1 MVMAV
6 GHGCWSWLLVMAVGH
21 GCRAWLMVSGQPQ
34 STPDRAGDMVVT
46 IDNKERSRASARSLK
61 TIVDF
66 AVGSHARAV
75 AVLLAVALLGFLPG
89 FFSIPPIDRDE
100 ARFAQATKQM
110 VESGEY
116 VDIRF
121 QDEVRYKKPV
131 GIYWLQAGVVKTASA
146 LGFPHALTTI
156 WLYRIPSL
164 IGATAAVLLTYWAAL
179 AFISRRA
186 AVLAGLMMAS
196 CVLLGVER
204 LIAKTDAMLLMTV
217 VAAMGAMARAYLWQG
232 RERPDASSAWTTAA
246 VFWTALAA
254 GVLLKGPLIVM
265 VVGLAAVALIVVD
278 RSASWVLSLKP
289 LAGIVWLAIL
299 VLPWFLA
306 IIGRAGDAFFAESV
320 GGDLFG
326 KVLASQESHGAP
338 PGYYFILF
346 WVTFWPGATLA
357 ALATPAVWRAR
368 HEPAIKFLL
377 AWLVPSWL
385 VLELV
390 MTKLPHYVLPLYP
403 AIAILIAGVID
414 ARALSH
420 KPFLVRGT
428 LWWFVVPVAAS
439 VAGIGALAV
448 IGRQFGLLAW
458 PLFVAAAVMGF
469 LAWRLYQADGA
480 EHGLL
485 RAVAAAILTAIAM
498 FGVIVPSL
506 GQLFPSATLVR
517 ILRESGCAHPQ
528 AAAVGYQ
535 EPSLVFL
542 AGTPTRLTD
551 TLGAAEFLRGGECR
565 FAFIEAREERSF
577 AQRAE
582 ALGVRYSAGPRIDA
596 INISNGRP
604 ITIAVFRST
613 GSS

>member
-1 MVMAV
+1 
-6 GHGCWSWLLVMAVGH
+6 
-21 GCRAWLMVSGQPQ
+21 
-34 STPDRAGDMVVT
+34 MVVT
-46 IDNKERSRASARSLK
+46 VDNKERSSASARSLR

-131 GIYWLQAGVVKTASA
+131 GIYWLQGGVVKTASA

-164 IGATAAVLLTYWAAL
+164 IGAIAAVLLTYWAAL
-179 AFISRRA
+179 AFVSRRA

-217 VAAMGAMARAYLWQG
+217 VAAMGAMARAYLWPG
-232 RERPDASSAWTTAA
+232 RERLDASSAWTTAA
-246 VFWTALAA
+246 VFWTALDA
-254 GVLLKGPLIVM
+254 GVLLKGPLIAM
-265 VVGLAAVALIVVD
+265 VVGLAAIALIVVD

-320 GGDLFG
+320 GGDLLG

-346 WVTFWPGATLA
+346 W

-414 ARALSH
+414 ARALSP

-428 LWWFVVPVAAS
+428 VWWFVVPVVAG

-458 PLFVAAAVMGF
+458 PLLGAAAVMGF
-469 LAWRLYQADGA
+469 LAWWLYQADGA

-485 RAVAAAILTAIAM
+485 RAVAAAILTAIAV

-506 GQLFPSATLVR
+506 GQLFPSATLAR
-517 ILRESGCAHPQ
+517 ILRESGCARPQ

-542 AGTPTRLTD
+542 AGTATLLTD
-551 TLGAAEFLRGGECR
+551 TLRAAEFLRGGECR

>member
-1 MVMAV
+1 MAV
-6 GHGCWSWLLVMAVGH
+6 
-21 GCRAWLMVSGQPQ
+21 
-34 STPDRAGDMVVT
+34 TT
-46 IDNKERSRASARSLK
+46 DNEERQKASARSLT

-66 AVGSHARAV
+66 AVGSHGRAL
-75 AVLLAVALLGFLPG
+75 AVLLVVALLGFLPG
-89 FFSIPPIDRDE
+89 FFSVPPIDRDE

-110 VESGEY
+110 VESGDY

-164 IGATAAVLLTYWAAL
+164 VGAIGAVLLTYWAAL
-179 AFISRRA
+179 AFVSRRA

-196 CVLLGVER
+196 CVLLGIER

-217 VAAMGAMARAYLWQG
+217 VAAMGAMARAYLRQG
-232 RERPDASSAWTTAA
+232 RERLTASGAWTTAA

-265 VVGLAAVALIVVD
+265 MVGLAAVALIVVD
-278 RSASWVLSLKP
+278 RSAGWMLSLKP
-289 LAGIVWLAIL
+289 LAGVIWLAIL

-306 IIGRAGDAFFAESV
+306 IMGRAGDAFFAESV
-320 GGDLFG
+320 GEDLLG
-326 KVLASQESHGAP
+326 KVFAGQESHGAP

-368 HEPAIKFLL
+368 REPAIKFLL

-385 VLELV
+385 VFELV
-390 MTKLPHYVLPLYP
+390 ATKLPHYVLPLYP

-414 ARALSH
+414 ARALSR
-420 KPFLVRGT
+420 KPFLVWGT
-428 LWWFVVPVAAS
+428 IWWFVVPTVAG
-439 VAGIGALAV
+439 VAGIVVLVV
-448 IGRQFGLLAW
+448 IGRQFGLLVW
-458 PLFVAAAVMGF
+458 PLMGAAAVMGF
-469 LAWRLYQADGA
+469 LAWRFYQADGA
-480 EHGLL
+480 EHALL
-485 RAVAAAILTAIAM
+485 RAVAAAILTAIAV
-498 FGVIVPSL
+498 FGLIIPSL
-506 GQLFPSATLVR
+506 GQLFPSPMLAR
-517 ILRESGCAHPQ
+517 ILRDSGCARPE

-542 AGTPTRLTD
+542 AGTATRLAD
-551 TLGAAEFLRGGECR
+551 TLGAVEFLRGGECR
-565 FAFIEAREERSF
+565 FVFVEAREERSF

-582 ALGVRYSAGPRIDA
+582 ALGLRYSAGPRIDA
-596 INISNGRP
+596 INISTGRP
-604 ITIAVFRST
+604 ITIAIFRSV

>member
-1 MVMAV
+1 
-6 GHGCWSWLLVMAVGH
+6 
-21 GCRAWLMVSGQPQ
+21 
-34 STPDRAGDMVVT
+34 MVVAV
-46 IDNKERSRASARSLK
+46 DNKERSKASAHSLT

-66 AVGSHARAV
+66 AVGSHARAA
-75 AVLLAVALLGFLPG
+75 AVLLVVALLGFLPG
-89 FFSIPPIDRDE
+89 FFSIAPIDRDE

-110 VESGEY
+110 VESGDY
-116 VDIRF
+116 IDIRF

-131 GIYWLQAGVVKTASA
+131 GIYWLQAAVVKTASA

-164 IGATAAVLLTYWAAL
+164 VGATAAVLLTYWAAL
-179 AFISRRA
+179 AFVSRRA

-196 CVLLGVER
+196 CVLLSVER
-204 LIAKTDAMLLMTV
+204 LIAKTDATLLMTV
-217 VAAMGAMARAYLWQG
+217 VAAMGAMARAYLWQE
-232 RERPDASSAWTTAA
+232 RERLDASSAWTTAA

-254 GVLLKGPLIVM
+254 GVLLKGPLIAM

-278 RSASWVLSLKP
+278 RSARWVLSLKP
-289 LAGIVWLAIL
+289 LAGIAWLAIL

-326 KVLASQESHGAP
+326 KVLAGQESHGAP

-414 ARALSH
+414 ARALSR

-428 LWWFVVPVAAS
+428 IWWFVVPLAAGVAS
-439 VAGIGALAV
+439 IGALAV

-458 PLFVAAAVMGF
+458 PLLGAAAVMGF

-485 RAVAAAILTAIAM
+485 RAVAAAILTAIAV

-506 GQLFPSATLVR
+506 GQLFPSATLAR
-517 ILRESGCAHPQ
+517 ILRDSGCPYPQ

-542 AGTPTRLTD
+542 AGTATRLTD
-551 TLGAAEFLRGGECR
+551 TLDAAEFLRGGECR

-604 ITIAVFRST
+604 ITIAVFRSI
-613 GSS
+613 GPS